1 MFVDAW
7 GSECTATG
15 ADGNLATFEV
25 PQELLPLLLGG
36 LPVFFGGP

>member
-7 GSECTATG
+7 GSECTAAG
-15 ADGNLATFEV
+15 ADGNLAAFEV